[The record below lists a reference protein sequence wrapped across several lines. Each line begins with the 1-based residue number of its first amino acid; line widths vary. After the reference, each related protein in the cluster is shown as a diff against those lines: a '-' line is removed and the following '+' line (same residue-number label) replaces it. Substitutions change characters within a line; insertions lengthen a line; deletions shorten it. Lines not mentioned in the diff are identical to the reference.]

1 MQVASLRDTSMMTER
16 SSQTT
21 TGKSFESVQ
30 CTLLHLKLPTL
41 KYRRLRGDMIE
52 VFKITHDIYDSDAS
66 LKLVYHS
73 SSVTRG
79 NKYKLLNKR
88 LHYDL
93 RKHYLHVLLTFGI
106 VYLITLW
113 RLTLS
118 TCSKHAWT
126 GFVRT
131 KMSNMIS
138 LPT

>member
-1 MQVASLRDTSMMTER
+1 
-16 SSQTT
+16 
-21 TGKSFESVQ
+21 
-30 CTLLHLKLPTL
+30 
-41 KYRRLRGDMIE
+41 MID

-73 SSVTRG
+73 GSVPEVININFST
-79 NKYKLLNKR
+79 KVFIMICISTIF
-88 LHYDL
+88 
-93 RKHYLHVLLTFGI
+93 LHVLLTFGI

-113 RLTLS
+113 RLTPS

-126 GFVRT
+126 GFGPT